1 MRGRLKMSK
10 QSFNL
15 VIDPWIKVIVKET
28 NQEKLVSLTGF
39 FKEAQNYQQLAGEM
53 RSQDLAI
60 LRFLLAILTTV
71 YSRFDANDEVYE
83 WLDVDKETLQLSES
97 VDDDEYDQSDLQETW
112 HQLFQAGHFSEIVIR
127 YLSHHQNQ
135 FDLFGA
141 RPFYQVTADQYD
153 LLVPAKKRIASGSG
167 TVSIKQINRLIS
179 ESNNTPALFTPKSG
193 GEKKQIAL
201 DELTRWLITYQNF
214 TGVTDK
220 TKIETDEKFATP
232 AGWLYKLNPVAA
244 KGKSVFETLMLNLI
258 LFNQDTK
265 DHYIKQ
271 KPVWEYDNIND
282 YVTERKKMI
291 LPDDVSSLYT
301 VWARLLHIEWD
312 KNYQPTIFSAGM
324 PMYSSENAFKVEP
337 MSTWKHDAQGGADD
351 FKPAVKSTRSLG
363 IAMWRNFGQ
372 YINVENTDGN
382 VMGVEPGLIT
392 WLHIL
397 KSKGLIEKNRHLN
410 LMSAVLVSDDKRT
423 QAPAVEVTDD
433 LTIRADVLF
442 DTESTQRWPIRIENM
457 IDTTQQIGKD
467 FWQFAATIGEI
478 RNLDKSSFASQ
489 QSAKFYEQLNAPFKH
504 WLASLSNDDD
514 RDAKELE
521 WKHELKQIVLDSAE
535 AFMQTS
541 TSRDITGIIVPT
553 KEKSREKNIFTA
565 NNHLRYNI
573 QKHLEG

>member
-1 MRGRLKMSK
+1 MSK

-15 VIDPWIKVIVKET
+15 VIDPWIKVIEKET
-28 NQEKLVSLTGF
+28 NQEKLVSLTEF
-39 FKEAQNYQQLAGEM
+39 FQEAQNYRQLAGEM

-71 YSRFDANDEVYE
+71 YSRFDANDEPYE
-83 WLDVDKETLQLSES
+83 WLDVDKETLQVSQS

-127 YLSHHQNQ
+127 YLNQHQKQ
-135 FDLFGA
+135 FDLFGSQ
-141 RPFYQVTADQYD
+141 PFYQVTADQYD
-153 LLVPAKKRIASGSG
+153 LLVPTKKKVASGSG
-167 TVSIKQINRLIS
+167 TVSIKQMNRLIS
-179 ESNNTPALFTPKSG
+179 ESNNTPSLFTPKSED
-193 GEKKQIAL
+193 EKNKIAL

-220 TKIETDEKFATP
+220 TKIETDEKFSTP

-244 KGKSVFETLMLNLI
+244 KGQSVFETLMLNLI

-265 DHYIKQ
+265 DHYIQQ

-301 VWARLLHIEWD
+301 AWARLLHIEWD
-312 KNYQPTIFSAGM
+312 ENEQPTIFSAGL

-351 FKPAVKSTRSLG
+351 LKPAVKSTRSLG

-372 YINVENTDGN
+372 YINVEKNDEN
-382 VMGVEPGLIT
+382 VTGVEPGLVT
-392 WLHIL
+392 WLHAL
-397 KSKGLIEKNRHLN
+397 KNKGLIEKNRHLN
-410 LMSAVLVSDDKRT
+410 LISAVLVSDGNAT
-423 QAPAVEVTDD
+423 SQAPVVEVTDD

-442 DTESTQRWPIRIENM
+442 DTEGTQRWPIRIENM

-467 FWQFAATIGEI
+467 FWQFAATIGQI
-478 RNLDKSSFASQ
+478 RNLDARSFASQ
-489 QSAKFYEQLNAPFKH
+489 QSTTFYEQLNAPFKL
-504 WLASLSNDDD
+504 WLASLSNEDD
-514 RDAKELE
+514 RDAKEVA
-521 WKHELKQIVLDSAE
+521 WKRELRQIVLDSAE

-541 TSRDITGIIVPT
+541 TSRDITGIIVTT
-553 KEKSREKNIFTA
+553 KEKGREINIFTA
-565 NNHLRYNI
+565 NNYLRYNV